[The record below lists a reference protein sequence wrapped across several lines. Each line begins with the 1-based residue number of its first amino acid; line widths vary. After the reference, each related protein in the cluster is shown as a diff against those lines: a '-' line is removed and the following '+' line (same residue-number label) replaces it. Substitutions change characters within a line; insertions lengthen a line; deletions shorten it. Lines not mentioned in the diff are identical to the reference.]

1 MHRCYIPADIWSETR
16 IVPPAAEQHHL
27 RHVLR
32 LSPGTKVIAFDG
44 KGREAEALLETAP
57 DNGLQLRMLEANV
70 TNTTPSRTI
79 ILATAVIKGSRMDSL
94 IEKATELGVSRI
106 EPILT
111 AHTVV
116 QLSPRDADRKRDRWM
131 RVAVSAAKQCGTAT
145 LPDIACPTPFSDWLA
160 QQATNPVPLLLAAL
174 APDAVPLA
182 CTAQALLE
190 ANCPAIRFAV
200 GPEGDF
206 SAEEYAAARDQGT
219 RFVSLGP
226 FVLRA
231 ETAAIYGASV
241 LQALSAAASHNTTSA

>member
-1 MHRCYIPADIWSETR
+1 MHRCYIPADTWSETR
-16 IVPPAAEQHHL
+16 IVPPSAEQHHL
-27 RHVLR
+27 RQVLR
-32 LSPGTKVIAFDG
+32 LSPGATVIAFDG
-44 KGREAEALLETAP
+44 KGREAEAMLEAAP
-57 DNGLQLRMLEANV
+57 DDGLQLRMLD
-70 TNTTPSRTI
+70 TTPIKATTSLTI
-79 ILATAVIKGSRMDSL
+79 ILATAVIKGSRMDTL

-111 AHTVV
+111 ARTVV
-116 QLSPRDADRKRDRWM
+116 QLSPRDADRKRERWM

-160 QQATNPVPLLLAAL
+160 QQATNPSPLLLAAL
-174 APDAVPLA
+174 APDALPLA
-182 CTAQALLE
+182 CTAQALLD
-190 ANCPAIRFAV
+190 ADCPAIRFAV

-206 SAEEYAAARDQGT
+206 SAEEYAAARDQGA

-241 LQALSAAASHNTTSA
+241 LQALSAAASHNTASA